1 MQSVQ
6 TMQKKRINVRAVTM
20 TGMLS
25 AVAYVLMLLDFS
37 IPIIPSFVKMDFSEL
52 PALIGAFAFG
62 PVSGVAVCLVKNLL
76 HLLVTSTGGVG
87 ELANFLLG
95 AAFVFPAGL
104 IYKRMNSRKGA
115 LIGSVVASAV
125 MAAISLPINLYITY
139 PFYTNFMPMESIIGA
154 YQAIIP
160 WVDSLTKALL
170 IFNVPF
176 NFVLKGLGNAFIT
189 FLIYKKISPLLKG
202 RH

>member
-125 MAAISLPINLYITY
+125 MAAISLPVNLYITY